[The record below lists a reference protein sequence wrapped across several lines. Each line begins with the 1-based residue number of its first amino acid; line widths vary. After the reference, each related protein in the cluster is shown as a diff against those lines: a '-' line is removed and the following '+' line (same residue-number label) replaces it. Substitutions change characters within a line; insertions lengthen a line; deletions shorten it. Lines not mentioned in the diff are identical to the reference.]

1 MRSIIKN
8 NLNIYIVGIGCCK
21 HEIFATRGPVYDI
34 SRFGINFVSSPED
47 ADVFVFEGFR
57 NSQLL
62 TRAIEVYEMM
72 QEPKWAIA
80 VGKCALE
87 TCKYKG
93 EDILVKKFRSKVKFD
108 VYLPGCPPRPE
119 AFIYAIIR
127 LLDKI

>member
-1 MRSIIKN
+1 MKSIIKN
-8 NLNIYIVGIGCCK
+8 NLNLYISGLGCCK
-21 HEIFATRGPVYDI
+21 HEILAARGPVYDI
-34 SRFGINFVSSPED
+34 SRFGINFVSLPED

-57 NSQLL
+57 NSQLIE
-62 TRAIEVYEMM
+62 RALEIYEAMR
-72 QEPKWAIA
+72 EPKWAIA

-93 EDILVKKFRSKVKFD
+93 SDPLFKKFKHKVKFD